1 MRQGTALQRKPRTP
15 LLWPSVKDDIRHCL
29 GVVEDLEAQIVR
41 LCHDQFVQRV
51 TITTLIH
58 GCPGAR
64 VFLMQHLV
72 GRSPLRLRVTK
83 VANTIALGN
92 QESRNSET

>member
-29 GVVEDLEAQIVR
+29 GVVEELEAQIVR
-41 LCHDQFVQRV
+41 LCHDQFVKRV
-51 TITTLIH
+51 AITTQVSA
-58 GCPGAR
+58 CSDAR

-92 QESRNSET
+92 QERRSSES